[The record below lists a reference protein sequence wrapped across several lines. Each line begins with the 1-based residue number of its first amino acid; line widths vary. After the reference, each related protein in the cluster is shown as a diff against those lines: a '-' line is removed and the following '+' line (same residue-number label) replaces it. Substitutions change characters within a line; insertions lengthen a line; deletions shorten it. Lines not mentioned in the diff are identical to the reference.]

1 MAAGVARGL
10 LPVLKVVAVSGLRF
24 ALSQNGFSAPELPT
38 ITKSLAVDVSSS
50 FGGQLLATAQNAVA
64 AEQSIFKA
72 PFMVEKVSDITSVA
86 ASSGSSV
93 QYKHEFAHG
102 DVLRRPIVVGLQ
114 GAHVGHHW
122 GIYDAKRD
130 ALLEFTGTATEVLQ
144 GKKIATIRESSLS
157 TWHGYSPI
165 ERVKVLHSLP
175 PDQVCNLLFLFCDLP
190 ALSAASFR

>member
-1 MAAGVARGL
+1 MAAGVVRGL

-24 ALSQNGFSAPELPT
+24 ALSQHGFSTPELPT
-38 ITKSLAVDVSSS
+38 ITKGLAVDVSSS

-64 AEQSIFKA
+64 AEQTIFKA
-72 PFMVEKVSDITSVA
+72 PFVVEKVSDITSTA
-86 ASSGSSV
+86 ASGGSV

-102 DVLRRPIVVGLQ
+102 DVLRRPIVTGLQ
-114 GAHVGHHW
+114 GTHVGHHW
-122 GIYDAKRD
+122 GIYDAKTD
-130 ALLEFTGTATEVLQ
+130 SLLEFTGTATEVLQ

-175 PDQVCNLLFLFCDLP
+175 PDQVSC
-190 ALSAASFR
+190 ASLRLRAYF